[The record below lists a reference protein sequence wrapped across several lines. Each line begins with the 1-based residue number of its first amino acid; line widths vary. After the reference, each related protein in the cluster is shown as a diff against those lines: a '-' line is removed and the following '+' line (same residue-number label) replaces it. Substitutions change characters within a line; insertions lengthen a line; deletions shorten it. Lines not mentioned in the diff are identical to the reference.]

1 MAWLAE
7 FAEGL
12 QPTRDRWYV
21 IPQVTGW
28 ERIASECSCR
38 VVSSLCGTPARRIHL
53 VDSKPVLV
61 LKEPETHLHTQAAR
75 SPWKHVHQLP
85 SQEVVTTHSPYFVQH
100 LPFRDLQMVRL
111 TSEGTEIR
119 WLPAAFPA
127 MGIPS
132 AEGVEQIVNRSR
144 GLLEYSSGADVLTA
158 KGQIDGS
165 TFSKLQNCFSDHDRS
180 IEISDALEELR
191 DESALCST
199 DGEL

>member
-1 MAWLAE
+1 MEHLLAG
-7 FAEGL
+7 FNWSTAN
-12 QPTRDRWYV
+12 PF
-21 IPQVTGW
+21 
-28 ERIASECSCR
+28 
-38 VVSSLCGTPARRIHL
+38 SSLRNPKLACTP
-53 VDSKPVLV
+53 
-61 LKEPETHLHTQAAR
+61 QAAR

-85 SQEVVTTHSPYFVQH
+85 SQEVVTTHSPYFVQL
-100 LPFRDLQMVRL
+100 LPFRDLRMVRL

-119 WLPAAFPA
+119 WRPAAFPA
-127 MGIPS
+127 MGMPLE
-132 AEGVEQIVNRSR
+132 AGLEQIGNRSR

-180 IEISDALEELR
+180 IEISDALEGLR